1 MDGRVESQ
9 ASLMSQSQYSESTV
23 LNADFTENELF
34 ETEEPPFKAP
44 YPTKVGNIKINC
56 LRYM

>member
-23 LNADFTENELF
+23 LNADFMENELF
-34 ETEEPPFKAP
+34 ETEESPFKAP

-56 LRYM
+56 